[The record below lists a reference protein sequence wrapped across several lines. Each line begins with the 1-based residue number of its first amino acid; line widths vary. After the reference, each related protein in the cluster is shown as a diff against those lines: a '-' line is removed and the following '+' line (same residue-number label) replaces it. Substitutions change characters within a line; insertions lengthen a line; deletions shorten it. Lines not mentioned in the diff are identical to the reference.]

1 MKQLI
6 LLLLLLLSTSIAN
19 ATCTT
24 TNSVNTNCEGLTDTN
39 FQEACNLWVTDE
51 STATT
56 RFGPIGDW

>member
-19 ATCTT
+19 ACTT

-39 FQEACNLWVTDE
+39 FQEAVDLWVSDE
-51 STATT
+51 STATD
-56 RFGPIGDW
+56 RFGHISLW